1 MPAPPL
7 RYCLCK
13 ESVDK
18 SKKRGEDKR
27 ERRGREEEDGEKDFA
42 IEDLRISPRDYIRRV
57 EF

>member
-1 MPAPPL
+1 
-7 RYCLCK
+7 
-13 ESVDK
+13 VDK

-42 IEDLRISPRDYIRRV
+42 EEDLRISPRDYIRLV